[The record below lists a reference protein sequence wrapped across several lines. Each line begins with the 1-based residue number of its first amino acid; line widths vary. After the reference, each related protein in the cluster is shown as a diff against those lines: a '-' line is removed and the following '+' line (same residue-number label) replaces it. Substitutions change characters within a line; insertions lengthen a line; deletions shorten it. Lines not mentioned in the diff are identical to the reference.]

1 MKNNN
6 GELPSTHA
14 TAQNWL
20 AVESCSEEQD
30 HGSLLSD
37 YNHLRITSQ
46 IDFVPPVPIVKIKD
60 AVISTAGN
68 ITTFSGLPKSGKTAV
83 TNVLIAGAVSIDGK
97 YDGFEG
103 IQVEPNP
110 DGLAVICFDTEQSK
124 QKQQKN
130 LQIILKRLGI
140 SECPPNLLCYNLK
153 EVPLGVYKKVVRE
166 ICEAAKEEFGGI
178 HMIVI
183 DGGADFVLDVNDPT
197 SSTKLVRFFER
208 LAVKHD
214 TCVVLIIHLNPGSA
228 KERGH
233 LGSQLQRKGE
243 SVIAIQQEGGKSYLV
258 PKFLRE
264 AGRDD
269 VPAIQ
274 FSFDKDKG
282 YHTSAGVRSAEELT
296 QKTDMLT
303 ALAKGVFGDGYAYP
317 YSDAIVMIMQH
328 AGKKE
333 RTAKE
338 LFKELRALK
347 LIQKDEKGDWS
358 LFKAPGSEVQET
370 VDDTELDA
378 E

>member
-1 MKNNN
+1 MKYSNDTPHWQEAIQNYGN
-6 GELPSTHA
+6 GDA
-14 TAQNWL
+14 
-20 AVESCSEEQD
+20 CSEEQD
-30 HGSLLSD
+30 HGSLLSEYD
-37 YNHLRITSQ
+37 HLRITTQ
-46 IDFVPPVPIVKIKD
+46 IDFVPPVPVVKIKD

-83 TNVLIAGAVSIDGK
+83 INVLIAGAVSKDGN

-110 DGLAVICFDTEQSK
+110 DSLAVICFDTEQSK

-153 EVPLGVYKKVVRE
+153 EVPLGIYKKVVRE
-166 ICEAAKEEFGGI
+166 ICEAAKEKFGGI

-183 DGGADFVLDVNDPT
+183 DGGADFVLDVNDPS

-214 TCVVLIIHLNPGSA
+214 TCVILIIHLNPGSA

-243 SVIAIQQEGGKSYLV
+243 SVIAIQQDGDKSYLM

-274 FSFDKDKG
+274 FSFDKSKG
-282 YHTSAGVRSAEELT
+282 YHTSAGVRSAEELK
-296 QKTDMLT
+296 QKTDMLS
-303 ALAKGVFGDGYAYP
+303 ALARGVFGDGSAYP

-328 AGKKE
+328 SGKKE

-347 LIQKDEKGDWS
+347 LIQKDENGDWC
-358 LFKAPGSEVQET
+358 LFTAHSSEVQET
-370 VDDTELDA
+370 GDETELDA
-378 E
+378 G